1 MPTETIKCRECGSA
15 DVTEFKSGSYVCG
28 HCEAI
33 FKHVDPAGTV
43 PQCRC
48 GHYADG
54 ACPECGAPVCDNGYC
69 SIKSTAGMLCRE
81 CWDDRFTPRC
91 ECGALAYGRNAPY
104 GPYGCIGCR
113 RPYCEEHGD
122 RETNMCYTCVADM
135 ERMLNPSDA
144 QCNALVASFVSQMA
158 PHATLP
164 IVDRSGGLRRVKHIL
179 AADTIEQ
186 IGTQLGQGWYVE
198 TPAHPGRSDHAG
210 ALGLA
215 VSDGSRVWPALS
227 PGERQ
232 IVTYGEELTGQLA
245 ALALHT
251 HGKARHTA
259 AEVCEQLA
267 LLLAAAVAKPIGPR
281 RPMSKREQ
289 RRL

>member
-1 MPTETIKCRECGSA
+1 MR
-15 DVTEFKSGSYVCG
+15 
-28 HCEAI
+28 
-33 FKHVDPAGTV
+33 
-43 PQCRC
+43 
-48 GHYADG
+48 
-54 ACPECGAPVCDNGYC
+54 
-69 SIKSTAGMLCRE
+69 STAGLLCRQ

-91 ECGALAYGRNAPY
+91 ECGALAYSSQAPY
-104 GPYGCIGCR
+104 GPYGCGWCS
-113 RPYCEEHGD
+113 RPYCEEHG
-122 RETNMCYTCVADM
+122 ETESGICHTCIADT
-135 ERMLNPSDA
+135 ERMRKPSDA
-144 QCNALVASFVSQMA
+144 ECDALVASFVSQMA

-179 AADTIEQ
+179 AADTLEQ

-198 TPAHPGRSDHAG
+198 TPAHPGSGSDHAG

-215 VSDGSRVWPALS
+215 VSDGSRVWPASS
-227 PGERQ
+227 PGESQ
-232 IVTYGEELTGQLA
+232 IVTYGSELTGQLG

-251 HGKARHTA
+251 HGKARTTA

-289 RRL
+289 RRLYAETYRYIDEKTFGPGGRKAYEKRMHPKRRFR